1 MRYPVV
7 HNKALGCGGMIGP
20 PVTRQAEATQEF
32 EEKEPDGRLGAAE
45 VELMRARNFVGRLL
59 QERAALSGI
68 LGEEKAKL
76 AVQQAMDNLRHAEN
90 QVRTLGGKL

>member
-1 MRYPVV
+1 M
-7 HNKALGCGGMIGP
+7 
-20 PVTRQAEATQEF
+20 TRQADAVQDF
-32 EEKEPDGRLGAAE
+32 EPEKEPDARLGAAE

-59 QERAALSGI
+59 EERPALSGI

-90 QVRTLGGKL
+90 QVRSLGGRL